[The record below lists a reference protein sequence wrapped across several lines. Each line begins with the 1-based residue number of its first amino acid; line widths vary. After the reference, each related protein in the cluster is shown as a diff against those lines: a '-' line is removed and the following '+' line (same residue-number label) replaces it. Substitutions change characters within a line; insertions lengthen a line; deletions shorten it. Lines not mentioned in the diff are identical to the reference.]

1 MDESPYA
8 RLPFTCYVQQV
19 LRDAVLAQL
28 PPDGE
33 DTPRTLVWLP
43 RIDTDE
49 KGTATFEL
57 SPSAS
62 KGGVLI
68 AIACSEG
75 NQFGWLMQAVVAT
88 DGEGSSSP

>member
-1 MDESPYA
+1 MDESTYA
-8 RLPFTCYVQQV
+8 RLPYTRYVQQV

-28 PPDGE
+28 PGDGE
-33 DTPRTLVWLP
+33 DTPRTLFWLP
-43 RIDTDE
+43 RIVTDA

-57 SPSAS
+57 PSSAS

-88 DGEGSSSP
+88 AGEGSSSP